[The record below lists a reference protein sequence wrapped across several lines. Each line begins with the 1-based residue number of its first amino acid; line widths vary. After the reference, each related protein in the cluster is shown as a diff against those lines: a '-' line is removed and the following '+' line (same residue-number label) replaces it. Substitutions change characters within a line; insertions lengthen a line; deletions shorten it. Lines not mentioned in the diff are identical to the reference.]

1 MIHRLPKSLHM
12 SDLRSE
18 VLTPNDRQ
26 APATRV
32 SDTISV
38 LDVVTGSPEETEA
51 LAARLATRLGAGD
64 VVAVSG
70 ELGAGKTTFVRGAAR
85 ALGVQEPVSSPT
97 FTIGHRYEAPV
108 PVAHLDLY
116 RLAGID
122 PEEWGDLEP
131 YFDGTVAFV
140 EWPEHGGHWLP
151 ETRATVTLNHVDES
165 HRQVSIDS
173 EDDLGL

>member
-26 APATRV
+26 APATSV

-51 LAARLATRLGAGD
+51 LAARLAGLLRAGD